1 MHGPGRG
8 ARRGLAE
15 GRGGCFLGREH
26 AIPPGDA
33 AGARWRV
40 SAHGARRE
48 GRCLRTHRGGQVLA
62 YCRALPAAPPP
73 PTVPSSAAVN
83 FSGVK
88 LAKTIR
94 CVQTGALQP
103 HHAVVWPSRL
113 VELEAG
119 AIKVDGYDIAALGL
133 RTLRARLAIVPQD
146 PVLYSGSFRFN
157 LDPFNEYRRGRPSLI
172 EAVINVWFL
181 KMIACS
187 PARAPRVAGRH
198 EGGRGRRSGVCAAV

>member
-1 MHGPGRG
+1 M
-8 ARRGLAE
+8 
-15 GRGGCFLGREH
+15 
-26 AIPPGDA
+26 
-33 AGARWRV
+33 
-40 SAHGARRE
+40 
-48 GRCLRTHRGGQVLA
+48 
-62 YCRALPAAPPP
+62 
-73 PTVPSSAAVN
+73 
-83 FSGVK
+83 
-88 LAKTIR
+88 AKASR

-103 HHAVVWPSRL
+103 HHAVVWPRL

-119 AIKVDGYDIAALGL
+119 AIKVDGCDIAALGL